1 MIYDRSRNRFQKWR
15 PCLLVLLFE
24 AMIYLGDNRVL
35 RSITGVKLHS
45 HVSTDG
51 VSPVTCVSSCDHVI
65 KGFWNFT
72 SGTGTRLLAV
82 SVTST

>member
-15 PCLLVLLFE
+15 PRLIVLLFE

-35 RSITGVKLHS
+35 RSITGVKLQS
-45 HVSTDG
+45 HVSTG
-51 VSPVTCVSSCDHVI
+51 VVSPVICVSSFGRVI

-82 SVTST
+82 PVT